1 MLSTGIFLF
10 LVGSCF
16 CATDFA
22 ERPRNFSIEL
32 LYHTQAETG
41 GHVVISPFGIWTL
54 MTGVAL
60 GATGNSYR
68 QLASAFILPSNE
80 NYLIKGFTDLTSHV
94 LESRETSGVSLTSM
108 NFLFLANDFQVNSQF
123 RNLVQNDFQASIK
136 VLNFDDPNSA
146 DDANSF
152 IEKSGAK
159 VSNVLHSEDF
169 QQSRMILTNVISFK
183 GLWSSPFNKTDTQR
197 EPFYN
202 ENKEV
207 IGSVN
212 MMFQKGQFP
221 FANMKNLKA
230 YVVELPY
237 GTGGKYSML
246 FVLPYA
252 NVKIADMYRNFAT
265 VTLKDIFDKLEANEN
280 TYGLNDV
287 DVKIPRFHISTNV
300 VLNKPLNKMG
310 VNDIF
315 QPDLATFHKVTQQNI
330 FVSAIVHK
338 ADIEVTES
346 GTIASAA
353 STATFSDRISAPS
366 FYCNRPFVYFVME
379 KTTTT
384 VIFGG
389 IYSEPTI
396 ANSYIEKSGGRVSN
410 VLRSDDFQESRMIL
424 TNVISF
430 KGLWALPFNTT
441 DTQLEPFY
449 NEDKVVI
456 GNVNMMF
463 QKGQFPFANMKN
475 LKAFVVELPYGT
487 GGKYSMLFVLPYA
500 NVKIADMYRNF
511 ATVTLKDIFDKLEAN
526 ENTYGLDDVDVK
538 IPRFHISTNVVLN
551 KPLNKMGVYDIFQPD
566 LASFHGVTQQNIF
579 VSAIVHKAD
588 IEITESGTIASAV
601 STATFSDRIS
611 APSFY
616 CNRPFAY
623 FVMEKTTTTVIFSGI
638 YSQPTVY

>member
-1 MLSTGIFLF
+1 
-10 LVGSCF
+10 
-16 CATDFA
+16 
-22 ERPRNFSIEL
+22 
-32 LYHTQAETG
+32 
-41 GHVVISPFGIWTL
+41 
-54 MTGVAL
+54 MTGVAV

-68 QLASAFILPSNE
+68 QLSRAFILPKTAKS
-80 NYLIKGFTDLTSHV
+80 LILGYTDLTGKV
-94 LESRETSGVSLTSM
+94 LEPPASSGVSLTSK
-108 NFLFLANDFQVNSQF
+108 NFLFLDSDFSVKPAF
-123 RNLVQNDFQASIK
+123 RNVLQNDFGASIK

-146 DDANSF
+146 KIANSY
-152 IEKSGAK
+152 IEKSGGR
-159 VSNVLHSEDF
+159 VSNVLRSDDF
-169 QQSRMILTNVISFK
+169 QESRMILTNVISFK
-183 GLWSSPFNKTDTQR
+183 GLWALPFNTTDTQL

-202 ENKEV
+202 EDKVV
-207 IGSVN
+207 IGNVN

-230 YVVELPY
+230 FVVELPY

-389 IYSEPTI
+389 IYSEPT
-396 ANSYIEKSGGRVSN
+396 
-410 VLRSDDFQESRMIL
+410 
-424 TNVISF
+424 
-430 KGLWALPFNTT
+430 
-441 DTQLEPFY
+441 
-449 NEDKVVI
+449 
-456 GNVNMMF
+456 
-463 QKGQFPFANMKN
+463 
-475 LKAFVVELPYGT
+475 
-487 GGKYSMLFVLPYA
+487 
-500 NVKIADMYRNF
+500 
-511 ATVTLKDIFDKLEAN
+511 
-526 ENTYGLDDVDVK
+526 
-538 IPRFHISTNVVLN
+538 
-551 KPLNKMGVYDIFQPD
+551 VY
-566 LASFHGVTQQNIF
+566 
-579 VSAIVHKAD
+579 
-588 IEITESGTIASAV
+588 
-601 STATFSDRIS
+601 
-611 APSFY
+611 
-616 CNRPFAY
+616 
-623 FVMEKTTTTVIFSGI
+623 
-638 YSQPTVY
+638 